1 MGLYVDP
8 PPRARQRRVIRRRR
22 GQLQVQERPQTQRI
36 GHPPRNPPLRRQTL
50 EIADEQ
56 HPEIPTRTQT
66 RTAQPVRVES
76 RAQLLDE
83 RIESGIRQDPVQP
96 LEVRMP
102 VARRKVR
109 RVHPHRRRLAR
120 RRSLAHCH
128 GRSVYGL
135 DRAGARPDPRLSP
148 QAVNDRARI
157 NHATSIRYRSG
168 PLDRQDRDPIRAR
181 WRMLSWAGGAS
192 SARHDARIVSAAGAA
207 AWPRLAL
214 VL

>member
-1 MGLYVDP
+1 MTRGEGGWLLLPSAGLSPAILRQFAWRTTASWVSTSIRRRVRDSASWVSTSIRR
-8 PPRARQRRVIRRRR
+8 RARQPIRRRR

-36 GHPPRNPPLRRQTL
+36 GHPPRNPPLRRQPL

-56 HPEIPTRTQT
+56 HPEISTRTQT

-83 RIESGIRQDPVQP
+83 RIESGIRQNPVQP

-102 VARRKVR
+102 VTRRKVR

-120 RRSLAHCH
+120 RRSLAHRH

-135 DRAGARPDPRLSP
+135 DRAGAKPDPRLSP
-148 QAVNDRARI
+148 QAVRLE
-157 NHATSIRYRSG
+157 S
-168 PLDRQDRDPIRAR
+168 LK
-181 WRMLSWAGGAS
+181 GGA
-192 SARHDARIVSAAGAA
+192 
-207 AWPRLAL
+207 L
-214 VL
+214 

>member
-1 MGLYVDP
+1 MP
-8 PPRARQRRVIRRRR
+8 PMSFRPSCRCTSSRTSLPVPTCEAGTATIGTR
-22 GQLQVQERPQTQRI
+22 GW
-36 GHPPRNPPLRRQTL
+36 
-50 EIADEQ
+50 
-56 HPEIPTRTQT
+56 QT

-83 RIESGIRQDPVQP
+83 RIESAIRQDPVQP

-120 RRSLAHCH
+120 RRSLAHRH

-148 QAVNDRARI
+148 QAASALSLKNV
-157 NHATSIRYRSG
+157 
-168 PLDRQDRDPIRAR
+168 RDE
-181 WRMLSWAGGAS
+181 S
-192 SARHDARIVSAAGAA
+192 SARPLFFLRCRRANEKCHEPLGLDGSGSLHFYTGGYGATDAQDS
-207 AWPRLAL
+207 PRQACRPPRWND
-214 VL
+214 VCYSTQRT